1 MLYLVYPDTK
11 TKGRTVY
18 MLKERATALLK
29 SYCDRLI
36 KNQITEME
44 DKNYHGGILCPAC
57 SLIHGRIAD
66 SVYPFTVMYDLTR
79 DEKYLTA
86 ARRVVDWAE
95 YNVLRSNGGYTNDK
109 TNMWMG
115 ISVFA
120 ITSFGEALLHH
131 GDCLDSETK
140 NKWTK
145 IFVRLSD
152 FVYDYFVSG
161 KFHPNINYFATYC
174 PAMALASIIT
184 GDKKYLE
191 RAKGMADYVKECF
204 TDDGLLYGECK
215 PIDLITPKGCRGV
228 DLGYDVEES
237 MPALTMYAHYT
248 NDSDLLSFCAEKFR
262 AHLEFMI
269 PDGGWD
275 NSWGTRA
282 NKWTYWGSR
291 TSDGAQNAL
300 IVLSKLDPV
309 FGEAALRNFEM
320 LERCSANGY
329 LYGGYMHITEG
340 EEPCTHHAF
349 CHAKSL
355 CAMIE
360 SGFEH
365 TERVPLPRDAEYGTK
380 ALDSVHINLVSVGDW
395 RATVSDTD
403 CIMYDGAATTGG
415 TATLIYNKKY
425 GPVFAAA
432 PAVFNPTEPMN
443 MQRSRRCEDMRNTA
457 MRIKHGSYESVNCKT
472 ASVTAEKT
480 TAGVTVTAKGT
491 LTSTRFE
498 KTEENYLLR
507 YEFTEDALMVSAVS
521 EKGGTLLL
529 PLICPSSA
537 PVTLENGIFTAKANG
552 CEVVIESSDALAY
565 EEGTPRRYFN
575 IVGGFAVVPLCIK
588 LTPEKESSFTMRI
601 R

>member
-1 MLYLVYPDTK
+1 MRKRYEK
-11 TKGRTVY
+11 
-18 MLKERATALLK
+18 LLK

-36 KNQITEME
+36 KNQITEMK
-44 DKNYHGGILCPAC
+44 DPNYHGGILCPAC

-66 SVYPFTVMYDLTR
+66 SVYPFTVAYELTG
-79 DEKYLTA
+79 DEKYLVA
-86 ARRVVDWAE
+86 AKHAVDWAE

-109 TNMWMG
+109 TNGWMG

-131 GDCLDSETK
+131 GECLDADTK
-140 NKWTK
+140 AKWTK

-152 FVYDYFVSG
+152 YVYDYFVSD
-161 KFHPNINYFATYC
+161 KFHPNVNYYATFC
-174 PAMALASIIT
+174 PAMAIATKIT
-184 GDKKYLE
+184 GDGKYLE
-191 RAKGMADYVKECF
+191 RARGMADYVKSCF
-204 TDDGLLYGECK
+204 TDDGLLFGECH
-215 PIDLITPKGCRGV
+215 PIELITPKGCRGV

-248 NDSDLLSFCAEKFR
+248 EDSELLAFCAEKFR
-262 AHLEFMI
+262 AHLEFML

-309 FGEAALRNFEM
+309 FGEAAQRNFEM
-320 LERCSANGY
+320 LERCSADGY
-329 LYGGYMHITEG
+329 LYGGYMHIGEG

-355 CAMIE
+355 CALIE
-360 SGFEH
+360 SGFEPPK
-365 TERVPLPRDAEYGTK
+365 ERIMLPREEEYGLK
-380 ALDSVHINLVSVGDW
+380 YFESVHINLVSEGDW

-403 CIMYDGAATTGG
+403 CVMYDGAATTGG

-432 PAVFNPTEPMN
+432 PANFIPTEPMN

-457 MRIKHGSYESVNCKT
+457 LRIRHGSFESVNCKT
-472 ASVTAEKT
+472 AEVTAEKT
-480 TAGVTVTAKGT
+480 DTGVTVTANGT
-491 LTSTRFE
+491 LTNTRFD
-498 KTEENYLLR
+498 KTEENYSISYTFSGDTL
-507 YEFTEDALMVSAVS
+507 TVSAVS
-521 EKGGTLLL
+521 EKGGTLLI

-537 PVTLENGIFTAKANG
+537 PVTLENGVFTAKANS
-552 CEVVIESSDALAY
+552 CELTIESTTPLAY

-575 IVGGFAVVPLCIK
+575 IVGGFAAVPLCIR
-588 LTPEKESSFTMRI
+588 LTPEKESTIKLRI
-601 R
+601 N